1 MLPVLLL
8 VLLPV
13 ALALTISTPTDPVVS
28 ASNLTIKWNAAYV
41 DEASFTIELINAAF
55 NRQYAIANNVNSGYG
70 DSELTV
76 LLPAV
81 LPGSGFTLQLVNPG
95 NINDVYAESG
105 QFTVVDAN
113 STSTTIGTGSTD
125 ASASTSASS
134 SSSTTASTT
143 RSSSSSSFG
152 VTHSNAIT
160 GSSTSS
166 ATSSAASTSS
176 SFVAQSFNAAA
187 RSGAD
192 MGIAGVLAAV
202 LGCII
207 AL

>member
-1 MLPVLLL
+1 MLPALLL

-28 ASNLTIKWNAAYV
+28 ASSLTIKWNAAYV
-41 DEASFTIELINAAF
+41 DEATFTIELINAAF

-70 DSELTV
+70 DTELTV

-81 LPGSGFTLQLVNPG
+81 LPGTGFTLQLVNPG
-95 NINDVYAESG
+95 NINDIYAESG

-113 STSTTIGTGSTD
+113 STSTATGTGSTD
-125 ASASTSASS
+125 ASTSTSASAS
-134 SSSTTASTT
+134 ASTT
-143 RSSSSSSFG
+143 THSSSSSSFG
-152 VTHSNAIT
+152 VTHSNTIT

-166 ATSSAASTSS
+166 ATSSAPSTSS
-176 SFVAQSFNAAA
+176 SFVAQSFNGAA

-192 MGIAGVLAAV
+192 MGIAGMLAAV